1 MATLFEQIQREDI
14 SNRAEL
20 NKRQQLHLPL
30 IEAFC
35 RANDPYEIRAQL
47 IGANG
52 VASLGLEN
60 SQASELPEPFIK
72 CRTGFMEESSRFNYG
87 YDMAIIKRKIDVSGQ
102 LIPNEELRSMPQRGI
117 QIHAYQTTRVLP
129 YKTNIAKL
137 AEELSNTIVD
147 NRFNTKNVS
156 SYGRYKITNPGVN
169 YRSLYQTD
177 KNKATYQ
184 TPPGDMKP
192 APTIKTEPGTFP

>member
-14 SNRAEL
+14 ANRLEL
-20 NKRQQLHLPL
+20 DKRQQLYLPL

-35 RANDPYEIRAQL
+35 QANNPYEMRAQL
-47 IGANG
+47 SGANG

-60 SQASELPEPFIK
+60 SQASKLPEPFIR
-72 CRTGFMEESSRFNYG
+72 CRSGFMEESSRFNYG
-87 YDMAIIKRKIDVSGQ
+87 YDMAINKRKIDVSGQ
-102 LIPNEELRSMPQRGI
+102 LIPNEELRSMPQRGVE
-117 QIHAYQTTRVLP
+117 IHAYQTTRVLP
-129 YKTNIAKL
+129 YKTNIARL

-147 NRFNTKNVS
+147 NRFNIKNVS
-156 SYGRYKITNPGVN
+156 SSARYKINRPNFN

-177 KNKATYQ
+177 KNKPTYQ

>member
-1 MATLFEQIQREDI
+1 MSTLFQQIEREDI

-20 NKRQQLHLPL
+20 NKRQQLYLPL
-30 IEAFC
+30 IGAFS
-35 RANDPYEIRAQL
+35 RANDPYEMRSQL

-52 VASLGLEN
+52 IASLCLEN
-60 SQASELPEPFIK
+60 SQASELPEPFIR

-87 YDMAIIKRKIDVSGQ
+87 YDMAINKRKIDVSGQ
-102 LIPNEELRSMPQRGI
+102 LIPNEELRSMPQRGT

-147 NRFNTKNVS
+147 NRFNIKNVS
-156 SYGRYKITNPGVN
+156 SNARYKITNPGVN

-177 KNKATYQ
+177 KNKPVYQ

-192 APTIKTEPGTFP
+192 APYIKTEPGTFP

>member
-1 MATLFEQIQREDI
+1 MATIFEQIEREDI
-14 SNRAEL
+14 ANRLEL
-20 NKRQQLHLPL
+20 DKRQQLHLPL
-30 IEAFC
+30 IDAFC
-35 RANDPYEIRAQL
+35 QANDPYEIRAQL

-60 SQASELPEPFIK
+60 SQSSELPEPFIK
-72 CRTGFMEESSRFNYG
+72 CRSGFMEESSRFNYG
-87 YDMAIIKRKIDVSGQ
+87 YDMAINKRKIDVSGQ
-102 LIPNEELRSMPQRGI
+102 LIPNEELRSMPQRGT

-156 SYGRYKITNPGVN
+156 SSARYKITNPGVN

-177 KNKATYQ
+177 KNKPTYQ

>member
-1 MATLFEQIQREDI
+1 MSTLFQQIEREDI
-14 SNRAEL
+14 ANQAKWD
-20 NKRQQLHLPL
+20 KRQQLHLPL
-30 IEAFC
+30 IDAFS
-35 RANDPYEIRAQL
+35 RKNDPYEMRSQL

-52 VASLGLEN
+52 VASLCLEN
-60 SQASELPEPFIK
+60 SQASELPEPFIR

-87 YDMAIIKRKIDVSGQ
+87 YDMAINKRKIDVSGQ
-102 LIPNEELRSMPQRGI
+102 LIPNEELRSMPQRGT

-147 NRFNTKNVS
+147 NRFNVKNVS

-177 KNKATYQ
+177 KNKPTYQ

-192 APTIKTEPGTFP
+192 APTIQTNPGTFA

>member
-1 MATLFEQIQREDI
+1 MSSLFEQIEREDI
-14 SNRAEL
+14 ANRLEL
-20 NKRQQLHLPL
+20 DKRQQLHLPL
-30 IEAFC
+30 INAFSQ
-35 RANDPYEIRAQL
+35 ANDPYELRAQL
-47 IGANG
+47 AGANG

-60 SQASELPEPFIK
+60 SQASELPEPFIR

-87 YDMAIIKRKIDVSGQ
+87 IDMAINKRRTDVSGQ
-102 LIPNEELRSMPQRGI
+102 LIPNEELRSMPQRGV

-147 NRFNTKNVS
+147 NRFNIKDVS
-156 SYGRYKITNPGVN
+156 SSARYKINRPNFN

-177 KNKATYQ
+177 KNKSTYQ
-184 TPPGDMKP
+184 TPPGDMKG
-192 APTIKTEPGTFP
+192 PTIPTTLPGTFP

>member
-1 MATLFEQIQREDI
+1 MATLFEQIEREFI
-14 SNRAEL
+14 SNQAKWD
-20 NKRQQLHLPL
+20 KRQQLHLPL
-30 IEAFC
+30 IDALC
-35 RANDPYEIRAQL
+35 RANDPYEMRSQL

-60 SQASELPEPFIK
+60 SQASELPQPFIR

-87 YDMAIIKRKIDVSGQ
+87 IDMAINKRKIDVSGQ
-102 LIPNEELRSMPQRGI
+102 LIPNEELRTMPQRGI
-117 QIHAYQTTRVLP
+117 QIHAYQTTRILP

-147 NRFNTKNVS
+147 NRFNIKNVS
-156 SYGRYKITNPGVN
+156 SSARYKITDPKFN
-169 YRSLYQTD
+169 YRSFYQTD
-177 KNKATYQ
+177 KNKPIYQ
-184 TPPGDMKP
+184 TPPGNMQP

>member
-1 MATLFEQIQREDI
+1 MATLFQQIEREDI
-14 SNRAEL
+14 GNRQEL

-30 IEAFC
+30 IDAFC
-35 RANDPYEIRAQL
+35 RANDAYELRSQL
-47 IGANG
+47 SGANG

-72 CRTGFMEESSRFNYG
+72 CRSGFMEESSRFNYG
-87 YDMAIIKRKIDVSGQ
+87 YDMAINKRKIDVSGQ
-102 LIPNEELRSMPQRGI
+102 LIPNEELRSMPQRSL
-117 QIHAYQTTRVLP
+117 QIHSYQTTRVIP
-129 YKTNIAKL
+129 YKTNIARL
-137 AEELSNTIVD
+137 AEELSNTVVD
-147 NRFNTKNVS
+147 NRFNVKTVS
-156 SYGRYKITNPGVN
+156 SYARYKITNPGVN

-192 APTIKTEPGTFP
+192 APYIKTEPGTFP

>member
-1 MATLFEQIQREDI
+1 MASLFEQIEREHI
-14 SNRAEL
+14 GNQLEL
-20 NKRQQLHLPL
+20 DKRQQIYLPL
-30 IEAFC
+30 IGAFSQV
-35 RANDPYEIRAQL
+35 NDPYEIRAQL

-52 VASLGLEN
+52 IASLCLEN
-60 SQASELPEPFIK
+60 SQTSKLPEPFIR

-87 YDMAIIKRKIDVSGQ
+87 IDMAINKRKIDVSGQ
-102 LIPNEELRSMPQRGI
+102 LIPNEELRSMPQRGV

-147 NRFNTKNVS
+147 NRFNIKNVS
-156 SYGRYKITNPGVN
+156 SNARYKITNPGVN

-177 KNKATYQ
+177 KNKPTYQ
-184 TPPGDMKP
+184 TPPGNMQP

>member
-1 MATLFEQIQREDI
+1 MSTLFEQIEREDI
-14 SNRAEL
+14 SNQAKWD
-20 NKRQQLHLPL
+20 KRQQLHLPL

-35 RANDPYEIRAQL
+35 RANDPYEMRSQL

-60 SQASELPEPFIK
+60 SQASKLPEPFIR

-87 YDMAIIKRKIDVSGQ
+87 YDMAINKRKIDVSGQ
-102 LIPNEELRSMPQRGI
+102 LIPNEELRSMPQRGT

-147 NRFNTKNVS
+147 NRFNIKNVS
-156 SYGRYKITNPGVN
+156 SSARYKITNPGVN

-177 KNKATYQ
+177 KNKPTYQ

>member
-1 MATLFEQIQREDI
+1 MSTLFEQIKREDI
-14 SNRAEL
+14 GNRAEW

-30 IEAFC
+30 VDAFS
-35 RANDPYEIRAQL
+35 RANDPYEMRSQL
-47 IGANG
+47 SGENG
-52 VASLGLEN
+52 IASLCLEN

-72 CRTGFMEESSRFNYG
+72 CRSGFMEESSRFNYG
-87 YDMAIIKRKIDVSGQ
+87 YDMVINKRKIDVSGQ

-137 AEELSNTIVD
+137 AEELSKTIVD
-147 NRFNTKNVS
+147 NRFNIKNVS
-156 SYGRYKITNPGVN
+156 SSARYKINRPSFN

-177 KNKATYQ
+177 KNKPTYQ
-184 TPPGDMKP
+184 TPPGNMQP
-192 APTIKTEPGTFP
+192 APYIKTDPGTLP

>member
-1 MATLFEQIQREDI
+1 MSTLFEQIEREDI
-14 SNRAEL
+14 ANRLEL
-20 NKRQQLHLPL
+20 DKRQQLYIPL
-30 IEAFC
+30 IDALC
-35 RANDPYEIRAQL
+35 QANDPYEIRAQL

-52 VASLGLEN
+52 VASLCLEN

-87 YDMAIIKRKIDVSGQ
+87 YDMAINKRKIDVSGQ
-102 LIPNEELRSMPQRGI
+102 LIPNEELRSIPQRGI

-147 NRFNTKNVS
+147 NRFNIKNVS
-156 SYGRYKITNPGVN
+156 SNARYKITNPGVN

-177 KNKATYQ
+177 KNKPTYQ
-184 TPPGDMKP
+184 TPPGNMQP
-192 APTIKTEPGTFP
+192 APTIKTDPGTFP

>member
-1 MATLFEQIQREDI
+1 MATLFEQIEREDI
-14 SNRAEL
+14 ANRLEL

-30 IEAFC
+30 IDAFC
-35 RANDPYEIRAQL
+35 QANDPYEIRAQL

-60 SQASELPEPFIK
+60 SQASELPEPFIR

-87 YDMAIIKRKIDVSGQ
+87 YDMAINKRKIDVSGQ
-102 LIPNEELRSMPQRGI
+102 LIPNEELRSMPQRGV
-117 QIHAYQTTRVLP
+117 QIHAYQTTRILP

-147 NRFNTKNVS
+147 NRFNIKNVS
-156 SYGRYKITNPGVN
+156 SSARYKITNPGVN

-192 APTIKTEPGTFP
+192 APYIKTEPGTFP

>member
-1 MATLFEQIQREDI
+1 MSTIFDQIQREDI
-14 SNRAEL
+14 SNRQEL
-20 NKRQQLHLPL
+20 KKRQQLYLPL
-30 IEAFC
+30 VDAFC
-35 RANDPYEIRAQL
+35 QANDPYEMRSQL

-52 VASLGLEN
+52 IASLCLEN

-72 CRTGFMEESSRFNYG
+72 CRSGFMEESSRFNYG
-87 YDMAIIKRKIDVSGQ
+87 YDMAINKRKIDVSGQ

-137 AEELSNTIVD
+137 AEDLSNTIVD

>member
-1 MATLFEQIQREDI
+1 MATLFEQIEREDI
-14 SNRAEL
+14 GNRAEW

-30 IEAFC
+30 IDAFC
-35 RANDPYEIRAQL
+35 QANDPYEMRAQL

-72 CRTGFMEESSRFNYG
+72 CRSGFMEESSRFNYG
-87 YDMAIIKRKIDVSGQ
+87 IDMAINKRKIDVSGQ
-102 LIPNEELRSMPQRGI
+102 LIPNEELRSMPQRGT

-137 AEELSNTIVD
+137 AAELSNTIVD
-147 NRFNTKNVS
+147 NRFNVKDVS
-156 SYGRYKITNPGVN
+156 SNARYKITNPGVN

-177 KNKATYQ
+177 KNKPIYQ
-184 TPPGDMKP
+184 TPPGTMQP
-192 APTIKTEPGTFP
+192 APYIKTEPDTFP